1 MLGAHEKLSCYNST
15 SGPAVCTY
23 LYPAEQA
30 QSRASA
36 TRHPPSFPFRVSYGA
51 TLGRLSPRAEHTL
64 PHSSLSL
71 WPARTASCSFFRF
84 SPAPSTRSLTA
95 LFSSLADGPAFLCS
109 GSRPTEQL
117 SLGERRLCLS
127 LVVGVT
133 LAADLAQARRLAEY
147 LTIHSFIRS
156 FIADLTQARRLGD
169 ARFLFLWGSF
179 HAPMGLSLW
188 ACSAGGAA
196 KAKALASKLTLAG
209 VEA

>member
-1 MLGAHEKLSCYNST
+1 M
-15 SGPAVCTY
+15 
-23 LYPAEQA
+23 
-30 QSRASA
+30 
-36 TRHPPSFPFRVSYGA
+36 
-51 TLGRLSPRAEHTL
+51 
-64 PHSSLSL
+64 
-71 WPARTASCSFFRF
+71 
-84 SPAPSTRSLTA
+84 
-95 LFSSLADGPAFLCS
+95 
-109 GSRPTEQL
+109 

-209 VEA
+209 VDA